1 MGLIGKRT
9 KIGKPPFEKILEG
22 FSYINKMDGYEN
34 TVSKIEKWV
43 NKNNIKSSNLEGPFL
58 IIKDENCDFA
68 AYANKQI
75 SLYKTKDDYDVD
87 NLLDDE
93 LYGYCIWT
101 KMVNRNETND
111 KYIVWVA
118 DDGAFIILGLFSD
131 NSKVNIKVND
141 IFFVDK
147 SKIDISK
154 YKK

>member
-1 MGLIGKRT
+1 MALISKNT
-9 KIGKPPFEKILEG
+9 KIDKPPFEKILEG

-68 AYANKQI
+68 TYANKQI

-87 NLLDDE
+87 NLLDYE
-93 LYGYCIWT
+93 FYSHCVWT
-101 KMVNRNETND
+101 KMVGRTETND
-111 KYIVWVA
+111 KYIIWVD
-118 DDGAFIILGLFSD
+118 DDGAFIILALLSG
-131 NSKVNIKVND
+131 NSNKVND